1 MSDSLF
7 AFAMSLGALCL
18 LLGGRA
24 LIIVPRIEA
33 RERRRSV
40 VSQPAE

>member
-1 MSDSLF
+1 MADPLF

-18 LLGGRA
+18 LLGGGA

-33 RERRRSV
+33 RERSRPT
-40 VSQPAE
+40 QPHPAE

>member
-1 MSDSLF
+1 MSDPLF

-18 LLGGRA
+18 LLGGGA
-24 LIIVPRIEA
+24 LVIVPRLEA

-40 VSQPAE
+40 ASHPAE